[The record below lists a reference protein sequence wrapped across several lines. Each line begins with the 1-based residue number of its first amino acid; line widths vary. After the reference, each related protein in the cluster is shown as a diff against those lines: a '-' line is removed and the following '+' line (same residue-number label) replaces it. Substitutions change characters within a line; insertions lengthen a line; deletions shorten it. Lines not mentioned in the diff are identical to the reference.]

1 MAPTYSRKNLA
12 NSANIDLD
20 HLYAQGTFKNVYLG
34 VYTSG
39 ERKGQVCVAKR
50 FKSGSVFENSYFA
63 NELIT
68 LRKSLEIIDRF
79 NNREYV
85 SCKIWLNLASVWNC
99 SHCSEKFLHEPF
111 LKNFEKF
118 NSNTGWTRENN
129 GWSDV
134 LQALSHFSYHISDGQ
149 YLLCDLQGA
158 IYKEGMILTDPVIM
172 SEKKDFGPSD
182 LGLDGISSFFA
193 HHTCS
198 KYCRPYWLLPTQRT
212 PVFKKTMGTTMNL
225 PNIDSSYN

>member
-1 MAPTYSRKNLA
+1 MAPSDARE
-12 NSANIDLD
+12 NSANSSSLD
-20 HLYAQGTFKNVYLG
+20 SDRLYAEGTFKNVYLG
-34 VYTSG
+34 IYTSG
-39 ERKGQVCVAKR
+39 ERKGQVCVGKR
-50 FKSGSVFENSYFA
+50 FKTGSVFELTIIS
-63 NELIT
+63 
-68 LRKSLEIIDRF
+68 KSLEIIDEF
-79 NNREYV
+79 NNSEYV
-85 SCKIWLNLASVWNC
+85 SCKIWLNLPSVWHRVI
-99 SHCSEKFLHEPF
+99 SRELFLMEPF

-182 LGLDGISSFFA
+182 LGLDGISSFFSN
-193 HHTCS
+193 HTCS

-225 PNIDSSYN
+225 PKIDSSYN